1 MASGAMAGFKVLA
14 TYRAVEKTFGH
25 YREQG
30 MSFCI
35 YRLAKCTA
43 GGRGLRE
50 FLAQTI
56 TLAERATKAAT
67 KKRGAGRAS
76 RAQRSEEHTS
86 ELQSPMYLVCRLLLE
101 KKNT

>member
-76 RAQRSEEHTS
+76 RSQRSEAQQTAKFSAEH
-86 ELQSPMYLVCRLLLE
+86 QRPFPIRR
-101 KKNT
+101 K